1 MLFYSST
8 DGVRKAE
15 IELQKIVAETPAR
28 VAEAKV
34 AEEKAKA
41 RQAEAKAKETQAIQE
56 TERLRLRLQ
65 HGAQLTEDNEGE
77 YVFCPSLLLF

>member
-1 MLFYSST
+1 MLFYSSI

-15 IELQKIVAETPAR
+15 IELQKIVAGAPAR
-28 VAEAKV
+28 LAEAKA

-56 TERLRLRLQ
+56 TERLRLKLQ
-65 HGAQLTEDNEGE
+65 RRAQLTDDNESTLQP
-77 YVFCPSLLLF
+77 YFA